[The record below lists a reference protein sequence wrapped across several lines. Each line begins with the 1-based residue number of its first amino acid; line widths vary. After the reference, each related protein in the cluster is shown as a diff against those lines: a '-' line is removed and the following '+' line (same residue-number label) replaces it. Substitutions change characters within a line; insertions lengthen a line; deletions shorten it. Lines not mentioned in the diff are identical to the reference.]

1 MNHHIIRLRRGADLL
16 ESIKA
21 YAAGHDIQ
29 AAVIASCVGC
39 LSIARLRD
47 ASGVNIRTV
56 EEHLEIVSATGTV
69 SRERTHLHIA
79 LSREDLSTI
88 GGHLVSGCIVNTT
101 AEIVLI
107 ELPGVRFSKE
117 FDPDTGYN
125 ELKIEHMAEG

>member
-1 MNHHIIRLRRGADLL
+1 M
-16 ESIKA
+16 
-21 YAAGHDIQ
+21 
-29 AAVIASCVGC
+29 
-39 LSIARLRD
+39 
-47 ASGVNIRTV
+47 
-56 EEHLEIVSATGTV
+56 SATGTV

-101 AEIVLI
+101 AEVVLI

-117 FDPDTGYN
+117 FDPETGYN

>member
-1 MNHHIIRLRRGADLL
+1 MKHHVFRLHRGADLL

-21 YAAGHDIQ
+21 YAEENDIQ

-39 LSIARLRD
+39 LSVARLRD
-47 ASGVNIRTV
+47 ASGVNIRTI
-56 EEHLEIVSATGTV
+56 EDHLEIVSATGTV

-88 GGHLVSGCIVNTT
+88 GGHLVPCCIVNTT

-107 ELPGVRFSKE
+107 ELPGMRFAKE
-117 FDPDTGYN
+117 FDPETGYN
-125 ELKIEHMAEG
+125 ELKIEHMTGE